1 MVSTAYHSNQREVP
15 NCLGVTPLTEDL
27 HPFTKSILLLSCTLL
42 ATRCKT
48 DTLPPPPLIQPS
60 TQEGAQRLLEFV
72 KLVRKAPC
80 SFWKEWPCSVSSGSK
95 IALHLTLW
103 DWFRTGSVCH
113 PSYIAERALMG
124 FQGTQKLGEFS
135 FSIIQSSHNLNLL
148 ITGLIP
154 CILWI
159 INSSTQQTWRAV
171 RRAPVLH
178 REQAFA
184 SPPICSLIFIPLS
197 LVHSG
202 PVSSYPRGCLP
213 KDPVELTL
221 LLCLY
226 SCLPAAKPTEDAHS
240 SCFIGML
247 SAVNISEFCTNPR
260 LL

>member
-1 MVSTAYHSNQREVP
+1 MP

-27 HPFTKSILLLSCTLL
+27 HPFTKSILLLSCTIL
-42 ATRCKT
+42 ATRGKT
-48 DTLPPPPLIQPS
+48 DIPPPPLLIQPS
-60 TQEGAQRLLEFV
+60 TQERAQRLLESV

-80 SFWKEWPCSVSSGSK
+80 SFWKEWPCPISSGSK
-95 IALHLTLW
+95 IALHITLW

-135 FSIIQSSHNLNLL
+135 FSIIQSSHNLSLL

-184 SPPICSLIFIPLS
+184 SPFHMLTHFYSSI
-197 LVHSG
+197 SG
-202 PVSSYPRGCLP
+202 AFWACFLLP
-213 KDPVELTL
+213 KGMPTKGPCRINIVTAL
-221 LLCLY
+221 LLLPPCCKAHRRCTLFLLY
-226 SCLPAAKPTEDAHS
+226 RNAFS
-240 SCFIGML
+240 SQHIWVL
-247 SAVNISEFCTNPR
+247 HWS
-260 LL
+260 